1 MQIEFNR
8 VDLVSNER
16 TYINQALDS
25 GRLCGGG
32 PFEMACVEWFS
43 KHLEIRSALMTPSCT
58 HALEMMA
65 ILLDI
70 REGDEVIMPS
80 YTFVST
86 ANAFVLHGATI
97 VFVDIR
103 ADTCNIDEKL
113 IEDAITDKT
122 KAIVVVHYAGVACEM
137 DSIMEIAS
145 RYSLHV
151 LEDAA
156 QAIMSKYKGRQLG
169 TIGSLGAFSFH
180 ETKNITSGG
189 GGGALLINDSRLL
202 ERAEIIREK
211 GTNRKK
217 FIEGQIDKYSWV
229 DIGSSY
235 LSTELQN
242 AFLLAQLESST
253 KITQKR
259 VRLWND
265 YYEGLR
271 LLEENGLLKLP
282 KIPNGCE
289 GNAHIFFIL
298 LNSIDARSALIQYLK
313 AKGISTTFHYVPLH
327 SSEFGRRAGRFSGE
341 DNVTSSTSE
350 LLLRLPM
357 FYSLESREVNEICFH
372 INSFFSAIQLKI

>member
-1 MQIEFNR
+1 M
-8 VDLVSNER
+8 
-16 TYINQALDS
+16 
-25 GRLCGGG
+25 
-32 PFEMACVEWFS
+32 
-43 KHLEIRSALMTPSCT
+43 
-58 HALEMMA
+58 
-65 ILLDI
+65 
-70 REGDEVIMPS
+70 
-80 YTFVST
+80 
-86 ANAFVLHGATI
+86 
-97 VFVDIR
+97 DIR

-189 GGGALLINDSRLL
+189 EGGALLINDSRLL